1 MIKSN
6 FSKNEKHPVI
16 LSMNVDGGAA
26 TAFQLNLKGQEIDE
40 IETLIEKII
49 NENIDKKRSNKYEH
63 YVR

>member
-16 LSMNVDGGAA
+16 LSMNVDGGVA

-49 NENIDKKRSNKYEH
+49 NENTKK
-63 YVR
+63 